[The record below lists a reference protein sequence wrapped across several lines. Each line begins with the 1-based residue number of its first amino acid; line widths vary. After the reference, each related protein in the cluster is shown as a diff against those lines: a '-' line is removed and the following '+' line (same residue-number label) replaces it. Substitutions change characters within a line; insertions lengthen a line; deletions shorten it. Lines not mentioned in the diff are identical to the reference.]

1 MTAKMKNTVLVIF
14 LLVWLFPA
22 CSPLI
27 TPKTSLTPITVQLRW
42 THQAQFAGMYAA
54 DLQGY
59 FAEQGLAVTFLE
71 GMPTTDFIGVV
82 LDDKAQFG
90 ITNADSLIIARSQG
104 KPVTAITTIYQ
115 RSPSVFITLANS
127 GITRP
132 QDFIG
137 KTIEIGVAGVPRL
150 RAMMSFLG
158 ISPDQ
163 YEVVYSTSDL
173 TAFYSGVVD
182 VRLVNINNEVL
193 AAKAAGNQLNLI
205 FPDDY
210 GIHFAADTV
219 FTSDSLIEE
228 QPELVLSFLRA
239 VLKGW
244 RYAIENP
251 DQAGRLVAHYNP
263 RADQNLE
270 NEKMIASLPLII
282 YREEPLGWMNAEI
295 WAGMEKT
302 LREQGQ
308 LSIQM
313 DISKI
318 YDIQFLKEVYT
329 PDKK

>member
-104 KPVTAITTIYQ
+104 KPVTAIATIYQ

-137 KTIEIGVAGVPRL
+137 KRISVLGVQELEIQL
-150 RAMMSFLG
+150 HDMLDFLG
-158 ISPDQ
+158 LDHDAVILTQHSYDYDQ
-163 YEVVYSTSDL
+163 LV
-173 TAFYSGVVD
+173 SGGVD
-182 VRLVNINNEVL
+182 VQAYYATGGLQRLQDAGIEV
-193 AAKAAGNQLNLI
+193 NLI
-205 FPDDY
+205 YPGDY
-210 GIHFAADTV
+210 GVHHTGDCIAV
-219 FTSDSLIEE
+219 SDAFLD
-228 QPELVLSFLRA
+228 QNPDLAVRFLRA
-239 VLKGW
+239 FTRGW
-244 RYAIENP
+244 RYTIEHQ
-251 DQAGRLVAHYNP
+251 DQALQATMRYA
-263 RADQNLE
+263 LE
-270 NEKMIASLPLII
+270 SDPDLQRSMLTATIPLISTGSHQI
-282 YREEPLGWMNAEI
+282 GSIDTRAWQSLHDALLDQKHISQSIPL
-295 WAGMEKT
+295 
-302 LREQGQ
+302 EQMIDP
-308 LSIQM
+308 SFIERA
-313 DISKI
+313 SS
-318 YDIQFLKEVYT
+318 E
-329 PDKK
+329 